1 MFIGFFVVSL
11 YQIMKDILIS
21 LNNDFQED
29 CIFDFAELERKNKRY
44 GHLMMKHFSE
54 NEICDGKP
62 YTFLDYED
70 MEHYQLADME
80 EPFLSYI
87 SYKDYF
93 LHESKW
99 MERDSIDSVTID
111 ELEWYE
117 HKLDCLEEESRY
129 MHEYKMNKIFNYIE
143 KNY

>member
-1 MFIGFFVVSL
+1 MFIGFFVISL

-29 CIFDFAELERKNKRY
+29 CIFYFAELERKSKRY
-44 GHLMMKHFSE
+44 GNLMKHFSE

-70 MEHYQLADME
+70 MENYKLADME
-80 EPFLSYI
+80 EIFSSYI

-93 LHESKW
+93 LYESKR
-99 MERDSIDSVTID
+99 MEIDEISNVSIN
-111 ELEWYE
+111 ELEWYD
-117 HKLDCLEEESRY
+117 HRLDCLEEESRY
-129 MHEYKMNKIFNYIE
+129 MHEYKMNRIFNYIQ